1 MSGRHV
7 RHVQAP
13 NEMTSPGNDTDPRDT
28 DLHETDLRGTELR
41 DKEKQAAARAAVQ
54 LVEAGNIVGLGSG
67 STASYAIR
75 FLAERVRAGLKIV
88 GIPTSQKTKHLA
100 EQLGIPLTTL
110 EERPHI
116 DIDIDGADEIDP
128 KLNLI
133 KGGGGAFLREKII
146 ASVSRRFI
154 VIADSAKQVKRLGK
168 FPLPIEVVP
177 FAEALIKL
185 RIEALGA
192 QVSPRSY
199 AYGNPYVT
207 DEGHHILDC
216 TFGEIPDPSALAEKL
231 RRIPGVV
238 EHGLFIGMAEMAL
251 IGKDG
256 EVVTLRR

>member
-1 MSGRHV
+1 MSGRHAWFS
-7 RHVQAP
+7 QSP
-13 NEMTSPGNDTDPRDT
+13 KEMTSPLNDAD
-28 DLHETDLRGTELR
+28 LR
-41 DKEKQAAARAAVQ
+41 DKEKQVAARAAVQ
-54 LVEAGNIVGLGSG
+54 LVEGGNIVGLGTG
-67 STASYAIR
+67 SSATYAIR
-75 FLAERVRAGLKIV
+75 FLAERVSEGLKIA
-88 GIPTSQKTKHLA
+88 GIPTSQKTKQLA

-110 EERPHI
+110 DEHLGI

-128 KLNLI
+128 QLNLI

-154 VIADSAKQVKRLGK
+154 VIAESTKQVERLGK
-168 FPLPIEVVP
+168 FPLPVEVVP
-177 FAEALIKL
+177 FAQSLIKP

-192 QVSPRSY
+192 KVALRSY

-216 TFGEIPDPSALAEKL
+216 SFGEIADPPALAEKL
-231 RRIPGVV
+231 RRIPGVI

-256 EVVTLRR
+256 GLVKLRR